1 VYVKLFH
8 VRNKHCERSFRISD
22 KVEDLV
28 DRYALKYHPIP
39 LSGSGYDAW
48 QKTDKHAPETVFK
61 DSICNT
67 KEDQMYLETPLVL
80 RIVNVI

>member
-1 VYVKLFH
+1 
-8 VRNKHCERSFRISD
+8 
-22 KVEDLV
+22 
-28 DRYALKYHPIP
+28 